1 MMGDD
6 RYFYIIIKPQEE
18 MLLWGLSTS
27 FIMTYTILYTH
38 LINMLYLAGTFQ
50 NAGPSLLIYHS
61 SIKSQSIFKQRIRLV
76 TTTKALSIVMQMRN
90 LNLSNHSEKRSIN
103 NIIASY
109 ELRTML
115 KQSLL
120 SCEKTF

>member
-1 MMGDD
+1 
-6 RYFYIIIKPQEE
+6 
-18 MLLWGLSTS
+18 MLSWGSSVS
-27 FIMTYTILYTH
+27 FIMRYTVLYTH

-50 NAGPSLLIYHS
+50 NAGSSLLIYHS
-61 SIKSQSIFKQRIRLV
+61 CIKSQSIFKQRIRLV

-90 LNLSNHSEKRSIN
+90 LNLSNHSEKISIN
-103 NIIASY
+103 NTVASY

-115 KQSLL
+115 KQSLQ